1 MHRTEN
7 QRDAF
12 LHSLPFILLEVL
24 LEEVVEGDLTVDEI
38 DGMLVG
44 GEAVGSNHHR
54 LDEDSFL
61 DGVTQDIHFI
71 SD

>member
-1 MHRTEN
+1 MHFCILSR
-7 QRDAF
+7 
-12 LHSLPFILLEVL
+12 LLEVL
-24 LEEVVEGDLTVDEI
+24 LEQVVEGDLTVDEI
-38 DGMLVG
+38 DGMLIG
-44 GEAVGSNHHR
+44 SEAVGGNHHR